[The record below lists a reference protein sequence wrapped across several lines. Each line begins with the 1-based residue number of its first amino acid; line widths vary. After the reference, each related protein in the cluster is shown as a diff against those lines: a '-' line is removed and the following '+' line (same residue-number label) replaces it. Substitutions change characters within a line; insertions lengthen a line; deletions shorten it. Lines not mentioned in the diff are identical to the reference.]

1 MEIWNGIA
9 QFMVCQIQHEVEI
22 HESLSMLMVSS
33 LLSIFI
39 HLLLLQYHQCMKERT
54 GPGPMHTFSE
64 LKNHCK
70 ITNHTCTYAPAT
82 VISKEK
88 RGMFLGNQENARPFQ
103 KLSKK
108 LSRRNAFQL

>member
-39 HLLLLQYHQCMKERT
+39 CQLLLQYHLCMKERT
-54 GPGPMHTFSE
+54 VPGPMHTFKKS
-64 LKNHCK
+64 LQDK
-70 ITNHTCTYAPAT
+70 
-82 VISKEK
+82 
-88 RGMFLGNQENARPFQ
+88 MFSGNQENARPFHNVQ